1 MGRTQEHT
9 PFYIRTNGGDTFFVD
24 TLDEALEQFTSDD
37 GYRLTLQVGKNM
49 VVIRRYLEVDSTTPG
64 TRVFDSQVSIRKEET
79 RRLSD
84 VK

>member
-9 PFYIRTNGGDTFFVD
+9 PFYIRTNGGNTFFVD

-37 GYRLTLQVGKNM
+37 GYRLTLQVGTNM
-49 VVIRRYLEVDSTTPG
+49 VVIRRYLEVDSNTPG
-64 TRVFDSQVSIRKEET
+64 TRVFDAQVSIRKEET